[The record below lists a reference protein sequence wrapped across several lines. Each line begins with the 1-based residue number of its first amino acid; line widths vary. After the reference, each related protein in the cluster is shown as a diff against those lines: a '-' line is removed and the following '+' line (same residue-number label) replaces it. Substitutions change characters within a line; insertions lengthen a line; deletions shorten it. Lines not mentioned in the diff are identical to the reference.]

1 MKRLAL
7 VAALLSATFPW
18 PAAACSY
25 SQIPE
30 EVGDGTA
37 TFLAREMV
45 RAATYVDLVL
55 IEDDGTRPMNE
66 AAINVLTLR
75 SIAHLKGNG
84 PDRFSLFGHG
94 LTLREDAERAFT
106 APLQHFTQEDGRVTP
121 FPYNAEYQGQLFPR
135 VLRPGV
141 PPPPPPPPPSSCGPS
156 GLTGQ
161 TGRFYVVMRGAN
173 GRLLNR
179 FSLYGD
185 ARHSVFAF
193 VPVTLNRD
201 EHWLRAVLGALPPP
215 TKAAN
220 GPQVLH
226 LRDGVDPAAVEA
238 ALRRAGVTPVAA
250 YVQSGERLDEIR
262 PADSETGSPWLARAI
277 PLVVARN
284 RGGLG
289 DADHG
294 AAEFLRSKLGFEQQ
308 YGGSGYEVAQ
318 AYLASVRRKQR
329 SAGATPRLIAVE
341 LSGSTEALTAATRQT
356 FAAGL
361 RPLPPGTPGNLQLP
375 GQTEAARFAAKQSID
390 RDIWL
395 MNGGNGNR
403 AGTLP
408 QDDR

>member
-7 VAALLSATFPW
+7 VAAFLSATFPW
-18 PAAACSY
+18 PAVACSY

-37 TFLAREMV
+37 SFLAREMV

-55 IEDDGTRPMNE
+55 VEDDGTRPMNE

-75 SIAHLKGNG
+75 SVARLKGSG
-84 PDRFSLFGHG
+84 SDRFSLFGAG
-94 LTLREDAERAFT
+94 LTLRQEADAALA
-106 APLQHFTQEDGRVTP
+106 APLKHFTQEDGRVTP
-121 FPYNAEYQGQLFPR
+121 FPYNAEYQGQLFPGA
-135 VLRPGV
+135 LRPGV

-161 TGRFYVVMRGAN
+161 TGRFYVVMRGSN
-173 GRLLNR
+173 GRLLNN
-179 FSLYGD
+179 FSLYGEP
-185 ARHSVFAF
+185 RHPAFAF
-193 VPVTLNRD
+193 VPVTLTRD

-215 TKAAN
+215 TTAAN
-220 GPQVLH
+220 GPQLLH
-226 LRDGVDPAAVEA
+226 LHDGADPATVEA
-238 ALRRAGVTPVAA
+238 ALRRAGLTPVAA
-250 YVQSGERLDEIR
+250 YVQSGERLDEVR
-262 PADSETGSPWLARAI
+262 PADSETSSPWLTRAV

-294 AAEFLRSKLGFEQQ
+294 AAEFLRSKLGFEQE
-308 YGGSGYEVAQ
+308 YGGLGYEVAQ

-341 LSGSTEALTAATRQT
+341 LSGPAAAITAVTREG

-361 RPLPPGTPGNLQLP
+361 RPLPPAAKGNLQLP

-395 MNGGNGNR
+395 MNGANGNR
-403 AGTLP
+403 PGTLP
-408 QDDR
+408 QEDR